1 MTDGNFSSAHFS
13 SAPWRKYYNDKAAAL
28 SHPEAFPLTEF
39 LDNAVRQ
46 FPGARFL
53 TFNETSLSYEQTR
66 ELVDRLAG
74 GHAALGVGK
83 GDRVGYMAPAHPAF
97 SLTCFALWRLGAVEV
112 GLNPLYAESKLIMQ
126 ANDAGLS
133 AVITLDSPDL
143 AEKAS
148 KLAKA
153 APEIKTLVLAPA
165 NACSPETPA
174 EMPPQSGD
182 IHTVSLHDVIACGE
196 HAEQTPIDPATDAA
210 ALQYTGGTTG
220 APKAAILTH
229 ANLVINAQQM
239 TSWYPALQDGCEAML
254 AAAPVTHVGG
264 LGPMQ
269 NFMTSLAGELVWM
282 SRFSPHEALDLI
294 ERHNVSVLIAPP
306 TMYVAFLN
314 ACRERRFDWSRIRVA
329 QAGAAPVPAELK
341 RRVFDATGHWLTT
354 LYGMTETSPAT
365 IYSTPLQEQA
375 DATGIPLPLTE
386 VQIRTLNDPTKIAAP
401 NESGEVCVK
410 GPQVMTGYWRRPE
423 ETQNSFVD
431 GFFRT
436 GDIGAMSED
445 GVITVRDRIKDVIIA
460 SGFNVY
466 AADVEA
472 AILEYPAVREAAVIG
487 VKDDYRGETVKAI
500 ISLTTD
506 AALNLPTLQAF
517 LEDRLS
523 PIEIP
528 KELEILDDIPKN
540 ENMKIS
546 KLALRERETS
556 LNTQVGRSDTAPP
569 T

>member
-1 MTDGNFSSAHFS
+1 MTDENSS
-13 SAPWRKYYNDKAAAL
+13 SAPWRKYYNDKAAGLNHA
-28 SHPEAFPLTEF
+28 EAFPLTEF
-39 LDNAVRQ
+39 LDRAMRQ
-46 FPGARFL
+46 FPTARFL
-53 TFNETSLSYEQTR
+53 TFNGTSLSYEQTR

-74 GHAALGVGK
+74 GLAALGVEK

-112 GLNPLYAESKLIMQ
+112 GLNPLYAESKLIMM
-126 ANDAGLS
+126 ANDSGLS

-143 AEKAS
+143 TEKAS
-148 KLAKA
+148 KLALA
-153 APEIKTLVLAPA
+153 APEIKTLILAPA
-165 NACSPETPA
+165 TTCNPETPA
-174 EMPPQSGD
+174 ELPRQSGD
-182 IHTVSLHDVIACGE
+182 IHTISLHDVIARGE
-196 HAEQTPIDPATDAA
+196 SAEKAPIDPATDAA

-229 ANLVINAQQM
+229 ANLAINAQQM

-254 AAAPVTHVGG
+254 AAAPVTHVAG

-282 SRFSPHEALDLI
+282 SRFSPHAALDLI

-306 TMYVAFLN
+306 TMYVAFLD

-329 QAGAAPVPAELK
+329 QAGAAPVPTELK
-341 RRVFDATGHWLTT
+341 RRVFDATGLWLTT

-365 IYSTPLQEQA
+365 VYSTPLREQA

-386 VQIRTLNDPTKIAAP
+386 VQIRTLNNPAQIAAS
-401 NESGEVCVK
+401 NESGEICVK
-410 GPQVMTGYWRRPE
+410 GPQVMAGYWHRPE

-445 GVITVRDRIKDVIIA
+445 GVITVRDRVKDVIIA
-460 SGFNVY
+460 SGYNVY

-472 AILEYPAVREAAVIG
+472 AILEHPEVREAAVIG
-487 VKDDYRGETVKAI
+487 INDDYRGETVKAI
-500 ISLTTD
+500 ISLSAD
-506 AALNLPTLQAF
+506 AALDLPTLQTF
-517 LEDRLS
+517 LKGRLS
-523 PIEIP
+523 PIEMP
-528 KELEILDDIPKN
+528 KKLEIMDDIPKN

-556 LNTQVGRSDTAPP
+556 LNAQVRQSRTVPL